1 MIDFDQTGFIS
12 GRYIG
17 ENIRLIYDILQ
28 YTEENEIPGL
38 LLLIDFEKAFD
49 SVSWEFLYSVLK
61 FFNFGQSIIH
71 WVKVFYNN
79 IKSAIIQGGN
89 LSNFFTIQRGCRQGD
104 PLSPYI
110 FILCAEILAIKIRGN
125 KNISGIKVTETEH
138 KLSQFADDTSLILD
152 GKEKSLS
159 EALAELDW
167 FAKIS
172 GLNINF
178 SKTQVIWFG
187 SKKYSE
193 EVLCSGKNLTWGM
206 TSFKL
211 LGVNFDIDLAKLEK
225 INFEEKFLQMKQLIK
240 QWSRRNLT
248 VIGRITVVK
257 TLILPLFNHLF
268 LSLPNPSHEIVKKN

>member
-12 GRYIG
+12 WRYIG
-17 ENIRLIYDILQ
+17 ENIRLIYDMLQ

-38 LLLIDFEKAFD
+38 LLLTDFEKAFD

-104 PLSPYI
+104 PLSPYL
-110 FILCAEILAIKIRGN
+110 FILCAEILAIQIRGN
-125 KNISGIKVTETEH
+125 KNISRIKVTETEH

-167 FAKIS
+167 FVKIS
-172 GLNINF
+172 GLNIIF
-178 SKTQVIWFG
+178 SKTQVIWFA
-187 SKKYSE
+187 SKIYSE
-193 EVLCSGKNLTWGM
+193 EVLCSGRNLTWGM

-211 LGVNFDIDLAKLEK
+211 LGVNFDI
-225 INFEEKFLQMKQLIK
+225 
-240 QWSRRNLT
+240 T
-248 VIGRITVVK
+248 
-257 TLILPLFNHLF
+257 
-268 LSLPNPSHEIVKKN
+268 